1 MTSFQAIVMA
11 FLQGLTELFPISSLG
26 HAVIFPRLVGWGDL
40 VHNPDF
46 LPFLV
51 VMHLGTAIALF
62 VYFWRDWVAFL
73 SSLVSRASPR
83 SMADRRIFA
92 LVVLATMHIVAQHFV
107 VHGTGGLRTYH
118 QVLQYL
124 SNPVFVV
131 VECAFLLALVIH
143 AMLGLRSILLD
154 FDLGPRTRRHLSKLL
169 WGLGTVTFCYGA
181 AVVLIL
187 ASR

>member
-1 MTSFQAIVMA
+1 MSAVKTTTKKPLARDTDDSGRDD
-11 FLQGLTELFPISSLG
+11 L
-26 HAVIFPRLVGWGDL
+26 HAGD
-40 VHNPDF
+40 HEIEWSASRPWRW
-46 LPFLV
+46 
-51 VMHLGTAIALF
+51 TAGSGI
-62 VYFWRDWVAFL
+62 
-73 SSLVSRASPR
+73 
-83 SMADRRIFA
+83 A
-92 LVVLATMHIVAQHFV
+92 LVVLATMHVVAQHFIA
-107 VHGTGGLRTYH
+107 HGTGGLRTYH

-131 VECAFLLALVIH
+131 VECAFLLALTVH

-169 WGLGTVTFCYGA
+169 WALGTVTFCYGT

>member
-1 MTSFQAIVMA
+1 MSTVKTTPKPLARDIEDSAPDD
-11 FLQGLTELFPISSLG
+11 L
-26 HAVIFPRLVGWGDL
+26 HASDHEIEWSASRPWRW
-40 VHNPDF
+40 
-46 LPFLV
+46 
-51 VMHLGTAIALF
+51 TAGSGI
-62 VYFWRDWVAFL
+62 
-73 SSLVSRASPR
+73 
-83 SMADRRIFA
+83 A